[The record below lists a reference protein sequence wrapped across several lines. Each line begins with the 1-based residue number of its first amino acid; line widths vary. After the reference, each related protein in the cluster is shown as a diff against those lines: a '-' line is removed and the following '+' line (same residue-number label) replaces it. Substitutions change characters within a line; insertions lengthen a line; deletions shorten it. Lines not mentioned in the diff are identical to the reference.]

1 MENTLYEQLDEM
13 KAGNVDVDFEP
24 YHASIQNFIASLER
38 CFSKGAL
45 SVSRKVELGSTL
57 AVKGPSG
64 AGNSFHPISDEELK
78 TIPGKTHV
86 NGDARS
92 MSEFKKIIGYLLQ
105 DDAILPE
112 LTVRRAFFIF

>member
-45 SVSRKVELGSTL
+45 SISIAFDYLGLRLKSEETIL
-57 AVKGPSG
+57 Q
-64 AGNSFHPISDEELK
+64 FHPISDEELK
-78 TIPGKTHV
+78 TTPGKTHV

-92 MSEFKKIIGYLLQ
+92 MSEFKKIIGYFLQ

-112 LTVRRAFFIF
+112 LTVRRAFFIL